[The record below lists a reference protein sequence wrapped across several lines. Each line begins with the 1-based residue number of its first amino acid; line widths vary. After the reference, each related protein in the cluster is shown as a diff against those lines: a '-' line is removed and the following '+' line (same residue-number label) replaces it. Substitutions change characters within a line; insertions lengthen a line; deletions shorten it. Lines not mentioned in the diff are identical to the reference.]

1 MHQKNRTMRAATL
14 MAATSIVAF
23 SSGSSIAQEQDGADD
38 GNAAIS
44 EVIVTARRREE
55 SILETPIS
63 ISAITGDDLQAKG
76 ITSFNQLADSVPGI
90 NISNVSVG
98 AGRNDRSFQ
107 QITLRGF
114 VPSNANSTLTATFIN
129 GVPVASATAIS
140 SVSDPA
146 RLEILRGPQAA
157 YFGRNTF
164 AGAVNVVTRMP
175 GNEFGGNVSVMAGTR
190 NNLDLQGSVDGPIIA
205 DKLGFRLNVHHFSKD
220 GSYGNQAN
228 PNETLGDQSTTS
240 VNLLLTLQA
249 TENFSAKLF
258 GLYSEDDDGPHVT
271 GTIATNEVRVV
282 NGVAVALSPTGQ
294 QVVSNATGLSVAP
307 PAGVA
312 TAPIIVPNRSNCLVN
327 GLLRGIDAAT
337 EAVVT
342 RPWFCGTAPSVD
354 RNFFPVQNTLEDPLL
369 ARSLADPR
377 HRIVSPSKGVKGYGL
392 VREYIHAHLNLDYKF
407 GESGFLLSSLTGL
420 NGEFYSELADLDNYN
435 STLINNTSPSTTG
448 AGRRTSWDFPFL
460 VERETYD
467 FSQELR
473 LTYDKEGPFTGVLGA
488 SYLKTTIWNDLVN
501 IQAEVLNAGGPSNCV
516 PFNTN
521 GNSNRNCY
529 TGGVGR
535 IPIET
540 NGVFFGASYQFTDAL
555 KLNLEGRY
563 QRDNVKGI
571 ASAGTLAGGSTVGA
585 ATAVAFGI
593 PAGFY
598 PGGSTI
604 VEKTYSNFLP
614 RVIVQYDFND
624 DLMGYASYSKGVNV
638 GAGTFNTGFLALN
651 QDGINA
657 AVALGLKVVQ
667 EPEKITN
674 YEVGVKGKFLD
685 GRLTVQSAAY
695 FAKWK
700 DQLNSAATTYLVG
713 VTPTQV
719 SGFLNTG
726 DVELQGLEVELLAK
740 PTNRLDLSFAA
751 SLNDSSIKSFKN
763 NVTSQITG
771 VIGDGFKGNQLPSSS
786 KLSANAGAQYTAPL
800 AAVADGQWFARAD
813 VSWKD
818 KIYLD
823 ASNTVW
829 LDPRTVVNLRAGVS
843 RGDLGLEVYV
853 LNAFDDDSP
862 TSIASGG
869 VILPNFA
876 LSAPSGL
883 LLGLPELRTVGARL
897 SYKF

>member
-1 MHQKNRTMRAATL
+1 MLTRSILVSTLSAAAALAGGQGARAADASTAQD
-14 MAATSIVAF
+14 AATI
-23 SSGSSIAQEQDGADD
+23 G
-38 GNAAIS
+38 
-44 EVIVTARRREE
+44 EVIVTARRRDE
-55 SILETPIS
+55 SILETPIA
-63 ISAITGDDLQAKG
+63 ISAISGDDLQAKG
-76 ITSFNQLADSVPGI
+76 IVNFNQLADSVPGI

-114 VPSNANSTLTATFIN
+114 VPSNANSTLTATFID
-129 GVPVASATAIS
+129 GVPVASATAIT
-140 SVSDPA
+140 SVSNPA

-164 AGAVNVVTRMP
+164 AGAVNVVTRLP
-175 GNEFGGNVSVMAGTR
+175 GEEFGGNVSVMAGTR
-190 NNLDLQGSVDGPIIA
+190 SNLDFQGSVDGPLID
-205 DKLGFRLNVHHFSKD
+205 DKLGFRLNIHRFSRD
-220 GSYGNQAN
+220 GSYRNAAN
-228 PNETLGDQSTTS
+228 PGENLGDQQTTS
-240 VNLLLTLQA
+240 VNLLLTLKA

-258 GLYSEDDDGPHVT
+258 GLYSEDNDGPHVT
-271 GTIATNEVRVV
+271 GTIATNEIRVV
-282 NGVAVALSPTGQ
+282 NGVAFALSPTGQ
-294 QVVSNATGLSVAP
+294 QVVSNATGLAVPP
-307 PAGVA
+307 PAGTA
-312 TAPIIVPNRSNCLVN
+312 TAPVIVPNRSNCLVN
-327 GLLRGIDAAT
+327 GLLRGIDPAT
-337 EAVVT
+337 EAVVA
-342 RPWFCGTAPSVD
+342 RPWFCGAAPSVD
-354 RNFFPVQNTLEDPLL
+354 RAFFPTQNTLEDPLL
-369 ARSLADPR
+369 AASLADPR

-392 VREYIHAHLNLDYKF
+392 VREYVHAHLNLDYKF

-420 NGEFYSELADLDNYN
+420 NGEFYSELADLDNYD
-435 STLINNTSPSTTG
+435 TTRINNTSLSTTG
-448 AGRRTSWDFPFL
+448 AGRRTSWDFPFM

-473 LTYDKEGPFTGVLGA
+473 LTYDNQGPFTGVLGA

-501 IQAEVLNAGGPSNCV
+501 VQAEVLNAGGPSNCA
-516 PFNTN
+516 PFNAN
-521 GNSNRNCY
+521 GNSNRDCY

-540 NGVFFGASYQFTDAL
+540 EGVFFGASYQFTDDL

-571 ASAGTLAGGSTVGA
+571 ANSGQLSGGATVGA
-585 ATAVAFGI
+585 ATAGAFGI

-614 RVIVQYDFND
+614 RVILQYDFND

-638 GAGTFNTGFLALN
+638 GAGTFNTGFLSLN

-657 AVALGLKVVQ
+657 AAQLGLKVVQ
-667 EPEKITN
+667 EPEKLTN
-674 YEVGVKGKFLD
+674 YEVGLKGRFLD
-685 GRLTVQSAAY
+685 GRLTLQSAAY
-695 FAKWK
+695 LAKWT
-700 DQLNSAATTYLVG
+700 DQLNAAATTYLVG
-713 VTPTQV
+713 TTPTQV

-740 PTNRLDLSFAA
+740 PTSRVDLNFAA
-751 SLNDSSIKSFKN
+751 SLNDSSINSYKN
-763 NVTSQITG
+763 NQISQITG
-771 VIGDGFKGNQLPSSS
+771 VIGKGFEGNQLPSSS

-800 AAVADGQWFARAD
+800 GMVDDGQWFARAD

-829 LDPRTVVNLRAGVS
+829 LKPRTVVNLRAGIS
-843 RGDLGLEVYV
+843 RGDLGLEIFM
-853 LNAFDDDSP
+853 LNALDDDNP
-862 TSIASGG
+862 VSISVGG
-869 VILPNFA
+869 VILPSFA

-883 LLGLPELRTVGARL
+883 LLGLPELRTYGARL
-897 SYKF
+897 NYKF